1 MPRRLSAVRTV
12 TAITAMSTLWVATNG
27 TTEPRFAT
35 PEDTDTATVR
45 T

>member
-1 MPRRLSAVRTV
+1 MPRRFIAVSTATAP
-12 TAITAMSTLWVATNG
+12 TAIATLCSATNG
-27 TTEPRFAT
+27 ATEPRFAT